1 MSVEAIWIMKMT
13 SFELMSYVCRGVFE
27 VQSNRKDPELHDGIQ
42 EHLSTCAS
50 PKVLE
55 VAKKFPQKNSLE

>member
-1 MSVEAIWIMKMT
+1 MSVEGRLDHENDFF
-13 SFELMSYVCRGVFE
+13 FELMSYVCRGFFE

-55 VAKKFPQKNSLE
+55 VAKKFP